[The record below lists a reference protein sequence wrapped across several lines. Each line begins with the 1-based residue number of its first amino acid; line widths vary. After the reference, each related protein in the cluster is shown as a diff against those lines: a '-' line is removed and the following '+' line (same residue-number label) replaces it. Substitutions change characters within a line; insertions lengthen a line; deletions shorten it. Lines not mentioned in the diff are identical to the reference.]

1 MIVVLCLVFAHSL
14 CVEFKQR
21 NCKLEV
27 YVRDYYVWVLNC
39 NLWLVRIVGLL
50 ANWYGMVWYGIIIL
64 ERPLA
69 QWATIKAP
77 RLKISVSRFSSDFNA
92 PVYMCNNNNYML
104 VWAQESPSSQN
115 IVNSRVV

>member
-1 MIVVLCLVFAHSL
+1 M
-14 CVEFKQR
+14 
-21 NCKLEV
+21 
-27 YVRDYYVWVLNC
+27 YVRDYYVWALNC

-50 ANWYGMVWYGIIIL
+50 ANWYDMIIIIL

-104 VWAQESPSSQN
+104 VWAQESPSSLN
-115 IVNSRVV
+115 FVNSRIV